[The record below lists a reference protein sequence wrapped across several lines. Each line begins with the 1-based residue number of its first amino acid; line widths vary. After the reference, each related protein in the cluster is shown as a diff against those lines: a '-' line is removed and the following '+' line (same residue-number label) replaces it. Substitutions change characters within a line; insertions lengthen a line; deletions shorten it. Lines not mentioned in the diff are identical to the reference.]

1 MAATRG
7 LTAAAL
13 LAKQLAQQWRGPRKL
28 LLVIARLKE
37 ESRPRMI
44 PVGEKGTSILFIP
57 RTTQYNFL
65 TWNYDDLRF
74 RQWQP
79 AGSNPLEQLARKELT
94 IENDTDPNKQKSSG
108 RQRAREEN
116 EGEDKG
122 MGKKSKSHEIGAV
135 GGGRT
140 SVNMDE

>member
-1 MAATRG
+1 
-7 LTAAAL
+7 
-13 LAKQLAQQWRGPRKL
+13 
-28 LLVIARLKE
+28 
-37 ESRPRMI
+37 MI
-44 PVGEKGTSILFIP
+44 PVGENGTSILFIP
-57 RTTQYNFL
+57 RTAQYNFL

-79 AGSNPLEQLARKELT
+79 DEENSLEQLARSALT
-94 IENDTDPNKQKSSG
+94 IENDTDPNKQKLSR

-122 MGKKSKSHEIGAV
+122 MGKKSTSQETAA
-135 GGGRT
+135 GGGGST